1 MTWILLVLAYGIIK
15 GFREIF
21 KKKALQ
27 RSSTIEVLFLYTFIS
42 FALVIPEAKNALS
55 VDINTLL
62 IVMAKSFTI
71 FLAWICGFKAISKMP
86 VSLYGILDLSRVL
99 FSTSLGVIVLK
110 ESLGNGQIIGL
121 ILVVVGLLL
130 LKVDPQKI
138 YGSLKKTPT
147 NDSPADSFLNLNIQ
161 PTDLSPNQSTQTAD
175 SSPNQNTQ
183 TADSSPNQ
191 STQPTDSSPNQ
202 NTQTA
207 DSFLNQNIQ
216 PADAN
221 VPISKINAEAGD
233 FKTSGRNRTFFSTGI
248 ICVLLAFISAF
259 LNAVSGTMDKW
270 IMTNTDIS
278 EGHLQFWYMLFLV
291 AFYLLFILV
300 NIFLNSTRSSDKKFI
315 FHLKSALKN
324 YWIWILAIIFV
335 IGDRCLFIANNDKN
349 STATVMTLLKQS
361 SCIVTILAGKIIFHE
376 KNIVHKLFCATTIT
390 AGIVISILL

>member
-86 VSLYGILDLSRVL
+86 VSLYGIFDLSRVL
-99 FSTSLGVIVLK
+99 FSTSLGVTVLK

-161 PTDLSPNQSTQTAD
+161 PADL
-175 SSPNQNTQ
+175 
-183 TADSSPNQ
+183 
-191 STQPTDSSPNQ
+191 SPNQ

-207 DSFLNQNIQ
+207 DSFLNLNTQPADSSPNQNTQ
-216 PADAN
+216 TADAN
-221 VPISKINAEAGD
+221 VPVSKINAEAGD

-300 NIFLNSTRSSDKKFI
+300 NILLNSTRSSDKKFI